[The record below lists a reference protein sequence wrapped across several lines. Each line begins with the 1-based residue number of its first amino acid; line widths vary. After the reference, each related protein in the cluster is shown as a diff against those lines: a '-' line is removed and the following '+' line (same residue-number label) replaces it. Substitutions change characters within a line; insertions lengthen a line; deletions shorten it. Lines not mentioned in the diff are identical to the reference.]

1 MSMDII
7 LTFTVISILLVVSP
21 GPNGVLILKTV
32 PLHGKKNA
40 MNNVFGIFTATY
52 LHGVLS
58 FFGLSAII
66 LSSAEIFM
74 VVKILGA
81 LYLLFLGLKAIY
93 SIFKKDEDI
102 KESLDKSIKKKK
114 KRSYKLSFIEGFL
127 TQLLNPKVSMFYLAA
142 FPQLIDFKNAV
153 FSEILILTSIH
164 AFSMGIWFT
173 FFILLLGK
181 STKAMSSKKMENI
194 INGLTGTV
202 FLYFSY
208 KILSIETNS
217 K

>member
-32 PLHGKKNA
+32 PMHGKRNA
-40 MNNVFGIFTATY
+40 MNNVLGIFTATY
-52 LHGVLS
+52 VHGVLS

-74 VVKILGA
+74 IVKILGA
-81 LYLLFLGLKAIY
+81 LYLLFLGIKALY
-93 SIFKKDEDI
+93 SIIKKDEDI
-102 KESLDKSIKKKK
+102 KEHMNTEIKKEKT
-114 KRSYKLSFIEGFL
+114 RSYKLSFIEGFL

-153 FSEILILTSIH
+153 FSDILTLTSIH
-164 AFSMGIWFT
+164 AFTMFIWFT

-181 STKAMSSKKMENI
+181 SASAFSSKRMKNM

-208 KILSIETNS
+208 KILNVASS

>member
-1 MSMDII
+1 MSIDIV
-7 LTFTVISILLVVSP
+7 LTFTIISILLVVSP

-32 PLHGKKNA
+32 PMHGKKNA
-40 MNNVFGIFTATY
+40 MNNVLGIFTATY
-52 LHGVLS
+52 VHGVLS

-66 LSSAEIFM
+66 LSSAQIFM
-74 VVKILGA
+74 VVKIIGA

-93 SIFKKDEDI
+93 SI
-102 KESLDKSIKKKK
+102 IKKEKEVKEELQKSLKNEK
-114 KRSYKLSFIEGFL
+114 KRSYKLSFVEGFL

-153 FSEILILTSIH
+153 FSDILILTSIH
-164 AFSMGIWFT
+164 AFTMGIWFI

-181 STKAMSSKKMENI
+181 SSSALESKKMKNI

-208 KILSIETNS
+208 KILNIESS